1 MSNSVTSAKI
11 DFETLTRLKQGD
23 VHAFEVIFW
32 EYNPRVYHFVYSLLC
47 DKLLAED
54 LTQTVFLKI
63 WERREMIDPAQPFE
77 AYLFTIARHL
87 AYKES
92 ERMLVASLSD
102 LAEAASFTDEVALE
116 DKLEADS
123 LREYIQQLVDR
134 LPVARREI
142 FRLSREEHLS
152 HKEIAERLHISEK
165 TVETQLYH
173 ALRFLREELHKS
185 SFLVLILLYGA
196 MGKWN

>member
-1 MSNSVTSAKI
+1 MSNFVTSAKI

-165 TVETQLYH
+165 TVETQFYR

-185 SFLVLILLYGA
+185 SFPVLILLYGA

>member
-1 MSNSVTSAKI
+1 MSNFVTSAKI

-142 FRLSREEHLS
+142 FRLSRE
-152 HKEIAERLHISEK
+152 
-165 TVETQLYH
+165 
-173 ALRFLREELHKS
+173 
-185 SFLVLILLYGA
+185 
-196 MGKWN
+196 

>member
-123 LREYIQQLVDR
+123 LREYIQQLIDR

-165 TVETQLYH
+165 TVETQLYR